1 MVYKQVCSTLHKK
14 LCEYL
19 PSAGKGSDG
28 QSIERRLKKT
38 PDFLLGQ
45 SLSDQGRVLSKQS
58 SSSCLGQV
66 LLEAGGVCTTIGHDL
81 VQYEIQVEHIIQQLD
96 VITKTELPAILKAR
110 RGLDQLVLELDTAKA
125 RLAAAKLEAEQAG
138 VITGGDKK
146 LDKCGEELD
155 DAERKVEMARD
166 SLASDMMTFLA
177 KDAELAGMIGKF
189 LDHKL
194 EYHQSLTDQVRSSHQ
209 GFL

>member
-1 MVYKQVCSTLHKK
+1 MYKQVCSTLHKK

-19 PSAGKGSDG
+19 SSAGKGSDG
-28 QSIERRLKKT
+28 QSIERRLRKT

-45 SLSDQGRVLSKQS
+45 SLSEQGRVLSKQS
-58 SSSCLGQV
+58 ATSCLGQV
-66 LLEAGGVCTTIGHDL
+66 LLETGGVCTTLGHDL

-125 RLAAAKLEAEQAG
+125 RLAAAKMEAEQAG
-138 VITGGDKK
+138 VITAGAKV
-146 LDKCGEELD
+146 DKCGEELD

-166 SLASDMMTFLA
+166 GLATDMMTFLA
-177 KDAELAGMIGKF
+177 KDAEMAGMIGKF
-189 LDHKL
+189 LEHKL
-194 EYHQSLTDQVRSSHQ
+194 EYHQSLTDQVRYSIMT
-209 GFL
+209 

>member
-1 MVYKQVCSTLHKK
+1 MLVYKQVCSTLHKK

-19 PSAGKGSDG
+19 PSAGKGTDG

-96 VITKTELPAILKAR
+96 IITKTELPAIVKAR

-125 RLAAAKLEAEQAG
+125 RLAAAKVEAEQAG
-138 VITGGDKK
+138 VITGGGKV
-146 LDKCGEELD
+146 DKCGEELD

-194 EYHQSLTDQVRSSHQ
+194 EYHKSLTDQVSRIS
-209 GFL
+209 L